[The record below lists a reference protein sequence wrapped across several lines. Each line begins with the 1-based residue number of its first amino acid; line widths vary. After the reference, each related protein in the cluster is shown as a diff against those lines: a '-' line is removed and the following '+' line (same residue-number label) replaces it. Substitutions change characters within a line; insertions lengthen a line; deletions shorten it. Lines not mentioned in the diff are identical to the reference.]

1 MKLITLQQATAQGYT
16 QNEYQKNSLNSE
28 IKDLEGFGE
37 VVPMVFTSIHD
48 GKTHF
53 EFAKALIKVNGILL
67 SPHKRYNKNSFGFLL
82 AQPLRVTGFNH
93 ELPTPPKVGKPTPKK
108 MLAWLEYLQ
117 AVEALKEAFLA
128 QKTKKETDFFNKIK
142 DAGLKIYH
150 QSNDGKRGYI
160 QTKDF
165 EFSFEVFS
173 DGSINQKI
181 TLRCGNTI
189 DDFLKLVSGAKN

>member
-1 MKLITLQQATAQGYT
+1 MKLVTLQQATVQGYT
-16 QNEYQKNSLNSE
+16 QNDYQKNSLNSE

-53 EFAKALIKVNGILL
+53 EFAKALIKVNGVLL
-67 SPHKRYNKNSFGFLL
+67 SPHKRYNKNSFGFFL

-93 ELPTPPKVGKPTPKK
+93 ELTAPPKVGKPTPKK

-160 QTKDF
+160 TKDNF
-165 EFSFEVFS
+165 EYSFEVLE
-173 DGSINQKI
+173 GGYVRESIRLTCEQDLETFI
-181 TLRCGNTI
+181 
-189 DDFLKLVSGAKN
+189 KL

>member
-1 MKLITLQQATAQGYT
+1 MKLVTLQQATVQGYT
-16 QNEYQKNSLNSE
+16 QNDYQKNSLNSE

-67 SPHKRYNKNSFGFLL
+67 SPHKRYNKNSFGFFL
-82 AQPLRVTGFNH
+82 AQPLRVTGFTH

-142 DAGLKIYH
+142 DTGLKIHH

-160 QTKDF
+160 TKDNF
-165 EFSFEVFS
+165 EYSFEVLE
-173 DGSINQKI
+173 GGYIRESIRLTCEQDLETFI
-181 TLRCGNTI
+181 
-189 DDFLKLVSGAKN
+189 KL